1 VGIDGQSRGGQ
12 RPTLARASQNMAMA
26 TVTVLL
32 DTLLAP
38 STDGMDKVYQQ
49 LKTILGTAATQ

>member
-1 VGIDGQSRGGQ
+1 
-12 RPTLARASQNMAMA
+12 MA

>member
-12 RPTLARASQNMAMA
+12 RPTLARASQNMA